1 MDLDSLIIRA
11 YCLIDDELKA
21 WLGGKRLRSRG
32 PEPILTDSEVLTMEA
47 VGDYL
52 GLECDQELYTYFRRH
67 YSHYFPALKLVNRT
81 TFTRQAANLWK
92 VKEQIWQRLVGHTE
106 HDPYLGIVDSF
117 PLPVCQFA
125 RAPRCKRFRADAA
138 FGKDAVLKQ
147 TYWGLRVHVR
157 VAWPGVITRISIT
170 PANVSELVVLDELT
184 EGTSGFVLGDRNY
197 WSPTAKA
204 ELAQRGVELVAPY
217 RHKSRDPHPKLS
229 AYLSRLR
236 YRIDTVF
243 GQLTDRYS
251 LKRLWVRDWWHLANR
266 LLRTALSH
274 TLMLLLNQRAGN
286 QPLQLARLL
295 DAS

>member
-11 YCLIDDELKA
+11 YFLIDDELKA

-32 PEPILTDSEVLTMEA
+32 PEPVLADSEVLTMEA

-125 RAPRCKRFRADAA
+125 RAPRCKR
-138 FGKDAVLKQ
+138 L
-147 TYWGLRVHVR
+147 
-157 VAWPGVITRISIT
+157 
-170 PANVSELVVLDELT
+170 
-184 EGTSGFVLGDRNY
+184 
-197 WSPTAKA
+197 
-204 ELAQRGVELVAPY
+204 
-217 RHKSRDPHPKLS
+217 
-229 AYLSRLR
+229 
-236 YRIDTVF
+236 
-243 GQLTDRYS
+243 
-251 LKRLWVRDWWHLANR
+251 
-266 LLRTALSH
+266 
-274 TLMLLLNQRAGN
+274 
-286 QPLQLARLL
+286 
-295 DAS
+295 